1 MFLFNLTFILIDKTL
16 YNEIKME
23 SKVKENIFYVVKDT
37 IRNPNKHIVPE
48 LIDTIRKNNL
58 NNENIEYVTLTVFL
72 TYSYS
77 YSYHKFILPTRI
89 TGPNRISLNDIIDEI
104 DTYDHII
111 LENYSISYRI
121 NNEDLL
127 SINEEEKEVF
137 LFVGLYPLEC
147 NYSIE
152 IPSDNILI
160 INLRPIINKTD
171 SLRLELYEE
180 EGEIQDDNKKKN
192 YFVNINS
199 KRAKERKIG
208 YIIKKVYLWKKLYEG
223 LTDKNGLNIK
233 MTLQD
238 AAEKVDISKKSL
250 DEYLNQIRFGKALG
264 FDFNKHRNEKVG
276 VLRGFVKTQM
286 LNSKGDNSECLKKK
300 KKKQNHKKSTS
311 NIEEINITI
320 DETNKKE

>member
-1 MFLFNLTFILIDKTL
+1 MNS
-16 YNEIKME
+16 N
-23 SKVKENIFYVVKDT
+23 VKESIFDISKNP
-37 IRNPNKHIVPE
+37 IRDPNKHIIPE
-48 LIDTIRKNNL
+48 LIDTVHNNNL
-58 NNENIEYVTLTVFL
+58 TKEKIDYVTLTVFL

-77 YSYHKFILPTRI
+77 LSYHKFILPSRI
-89 TGPNRISLNDIIDEI
+89 ISPNRISFNDIIDEI
-104 DTYDHII
+104 DTYDHID
-111 LENYSISYRI
+111 LSNYAISYRI
-121 NNEDLL
+121 NNENLL
-127 SINEEEKEVF
+127 AVDEEEKKMF

-152 IPSDNILI
+152 IPADNIII
-160 INLRPIINKTD
+160 INLRPIIDKTAA
-171 SLRLELYEE
+171 LKLELYEE

-192 YFVNINS
+192 YFVNANS

-223 LTDKNGLNIK
+223 IVDRNGLRIK

-238 AAEKVDISKKSL
+238 AAEKVSISKKSL

-264 FDFNKHRNEKVG
+264 FDFNKHRNDKVG

-286 LNSKGDNSECLKKK
+286 FNSTGEIADNFNKKNKKNHQKKK
-300 KKKQNHKKSTS
+300 SIS

-320 DETNKKE
+320 EEDNKK